1 MAVLICG
8 GAGYIGS
15 HAVRALREQGREVV
29 VLDSLRTGH
38 RQSLPADV
46 PFVEGDMRD
55 PAVLDAIFARH
66 TVESVLH
73 FAASSLVGESM
84 QLPLQYFSNNVHG
97 MQVLLEAMVRHGVE
111 RIVFSS
117 SAAVYGEP
125 DSVPI
130 TEEAPLRPGNPYGE
144 SKRIMESMMRWAA
157 AAHGLRYVS
166 LRYFNVGGAAAD
178 GSIGEDHRP
187 ESHLIPLI
195 LQVPLGRRPHI
206 TIFGDDYDT
215 PDGTCIRDY
224 VGVEDLIEAHT
235 LALRHLEA
243 GGQSDV
249 FNLGSEQG
257 FSVRQMIETARR
269 VTGHPLPVVVG
280 ARRPGDPARLVASS
294 RKAGD
299 VLGWQPRQGV
309 DEIIASAWR
318 WHSRHPAGYKK

>member
-1 MAVLICG
+1 MAILICG

-15 HAVRALREQGREVV
+15 HAVRALRAQGRAVV
-29 VLDSLRTGH
+29 VLDNLRTGH

-55 PAVLDAIFARH
+55 PALLDDVFTRH
-66 TVESVLH
+66 AVDGVLH

-84 QLPLQYFSNNVHG
+84 QLPLLYFGNNVHG

-125 DSVPI
+125 DSVAHPPR
-130 TEEAPLRPGNPYGE
+130 TRRWRPGNPYGE
-144 SKRIMESMMRWAA
+144 SKRIMESMMRWTA

-195 LQVPLGRRPHI
+195 LPGAAGAEAPHHHLRGRLRYA
-206 TIFGDDYDT
+206 G
-215 PDGTCIRDY
+215 
-224 VGVEDLIEAHT
+224 
-235 LALRHLEA
+235 RHL
-243 GGQSDV
+243 
-249 FNLGSEQG
+249 
-257 FSVRQMIETARR
+257 
-269 VTGHPLPVVVG
+269 HP
-280 ARRPGDPARLVASS
+280 
-294 RKAGD
+294 
-299 VLGWQPRQGV
+299 
-309 DEIIASAWR
+309 
-318 WHSRHPAGYKK
+318 

>member
-38 RQSLPADV
+38 RQSLSADV